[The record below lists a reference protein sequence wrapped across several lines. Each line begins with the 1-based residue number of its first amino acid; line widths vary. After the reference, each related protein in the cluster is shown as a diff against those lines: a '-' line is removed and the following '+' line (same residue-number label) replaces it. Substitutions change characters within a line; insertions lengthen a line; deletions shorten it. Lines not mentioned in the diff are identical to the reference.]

1 MNSAGTAFS
10 FARLSAMVVKEFI
23 QMARDRLTF
32 AMILGIPVMQL
43 LAFGFIINTDP
54 RHMPAAIVMAD
65 EGPQGRTLLEG
76 LKNSTYFDFE
86 HLVRTEAE
94 GEKLLRQGQVQFV
107 VSIPESFSRDLLR
120 GDRPSVLVEADATDP
135 TATSGGLA
143 ALNGVI
149 NTAMLADFKG
159 PLARLAPVPPA
170 IDMRVHALYNPE
182 AITQYN
188 IVPGLMGVVLTMTL
202 VLITGLAI
210 TRETERGT
218 MENLL
223 SMPLRPTEVLLG
235 KITPYILVGYI
246 QVTMIL
252 VAARFIF
259 DVPIHGNLALL
270 LLASLFF
277 IAANLAMGITFST
290 IAKNQL
296 QAMQMS
302 VFVFLPSILL
312 SGFLFPF
319 RGMPGWAQ
327 VIGEIL
333 PITHFLRIA
342 RGVMLKGIGF
352 ADLGREL
359 WPIALFAVVAL
370 AIGVKRYRQTLD

>member
-1 MNSAGTAFS
+1 MSSATSFS
-10 FARLSAMVVKEFI
+10 FARLWAMVVKEFI
-23 QMARDRLTF
+23 QMSRDRLTF
-32 AMILGIPVMQL
+32 AMILGIPLMQL
-43 LAFGFIINTDP
+43 TVFGFVINTDP
-54 RHMPAAIVMAD
+54 RHMPAAILMAD
-65 EGPQGRTLLEG
+65 DGPQGRTLLHG
-76 LKNSTYFDFE
+76 LKNSSYFDFE
-86 HLVRTEAE
+86 RLVTTEAE
-94 GEKLLRQGQVQFV
+94 GEELLRRGQVQFV
-107 VSIPESFSRDLLR
+107 VSIPENFSRDLLR

-143 ALNGVI
+143 ALAGVV

-159 PLARLAPVPPA
+159 PLDRLAPVPPA
-170 IDMRVHALYNPE
+170 IEMRVHALYNPE

-223 SMPLRPTEVLLG
+223 AMPLRPTEVLLG
-235 KITPYILVGYI
+235 KITPYIFVGYI
-246 QVTMIL
+246 QVGLIL
-252 VAARFIF
+252 LAARFMF
-259 DVPIHGNLALL
+259 DVPVHGDLTLL

-319 RGMPGWAQ
+319 RGMPVWAQ

-359 WPIALFAVVAL
+359 RPIALFAVVVL
-370 AIGVKRYRQTLD
+370 TIGVKRYRQTLD

>member
-1 MNSAGTAFS
+1 MNASSRFS
-10 FARLSAMVVKEFI
+10 LARLWAMVVKEFI
-23 QMARDRLTF
+23 QMSRDRLTF

-43 LAFGFIINTDP
+43 MVFGFVINTDP

-65 EGPQGRTLLEG
+65 QGPQGRTLLHG
-76 LKNSTYFDFE
+76 LKNSTYFDFGQ
-86 HLVRTEAE
+86 VVKTEAE

-107 VSIPESFSRDLLR
+107 VSIPENFSRDLLR

-143 ALNGVI
+143 ALDGVI
-149 NTAMLADFKG
+149 NTALLADFKG
-159 PLARLAPVPPA
+159 PLARLAPVPAA

-223 SMPLRPTEVLLG
+223 SMPLRPTEVLIG

-252 VAARFIF
+252 LAAKFIF
-259 DVPIHGNLALL
+259 DVPIHGNLVLL

-333 PITHFLRIA
+333 PITHFIRIA

-359 WPIALFAVVAL
+359 WPIALFAIIAL

>member
-1 MNSAGTAFS
+1 MSVRPSFS
-10 FARLSAMVVKEFI
+10 LRRLAAMVVKEFI
-23 QMARDRLTF
+23 QMSRDRLTF
-32 AMILGIPVMQL
+32 AMILGIPLMQL
-43 LAFGFIINTDP
+43 LVFGFVINTDP
-54 RHMPAAIVMAD
+54 RHMPAAVLLAD
-65 EGPQGRTLLEG
+65 RGPQGRTLLQG

-86 HLVRTEAE
+86 KLVASEEE
-94 GEKLLRQGQVQFV
+94 GERLLRRGQVQFV
-107 VSIPESFSRDLLR
+107 VSIPENFSRDLLR

-143 ALNGVI
+143 ALDGVLQ
-149 NTAMLADFKG
+149 TAMQADFKG
-159 PLARLAPVPPA
+159 PLARLNPSAPAV
-170 IDMRVHALYNPE
+170 DMRVHALYNPE
-182 AITQYN
+182 AITQFN

-223 SMPLRPTEVLLG
+223 AMPLRPTEVLIG
-235 KITPYILVGYI
+235 KIVPYILVGYI
-246 QVTMIL
+246 QVSMIL
-252 VAARFIF
+252 IASRFLF
-259 DVPIHGNLALL
+259 HVPIHGNLALL

-319 RGMPGWAQ
+319 RGMPAWAQ
-327 VIGEIL
+327 VIGEVL
-333 PITHFLRIA
+333 PITHFIRIA

-352 ADLGREL
+352 ADLGREV
-359 WPIALFAVVAL
+359 WPIALFAVVVL

>member
-1 MNSAGTAFS
+1 MSAPTSFS
-10 FARLSAMVVKEFI
+10 FRRLWAMVVKEFI
-23 QMARDRLTF
+23 QMKRDRMTF
-32 AMILGIPVMQL
+32 AMILGIPIMQL
-43 LAFGFIINTDP
+43 LLFGYVINTDP
-54 RHMPAAIVMAD
+54 RHMPAAILIAD
-65 EGPQGRTLLEG
+65 DGPHGRTLLEG
-76 LKNSTYFDFE
+76 LKNSTYFDFN
-86 HLVRTEAE
+86 HQVQTEEE
-94 GEKLLRQGQVQFV
+94 GRQLLARGQVQFL
-107 VSIPESFSRDLLR
+107 VSIPPTFTRDLLR
-120 GDRPSVLVEADATDP
+120 GDRPAVLVEADASDP

-143 ALNGVI
+143 ALNGVM

-159 PLARLAPVPPA
+159 PLARLAPVPSA

-188 IVPGLMGVVLTMTL
+188 IVPGLMGVILTMTL
-202 VLITGLAI
+202 VMITGLAI
-210 TRETERGT
+210 TRERERGT

-223 SMPLRPTEVLLG
+223 AMPLRPTEVLLG
-235 KITPYILVGYI
+235 KITPYVLVGYI
-246 QVTMIL
+246 QIGIIML
-252 VAARFIF
+252 ASRYLF
-259 DVPIHGNLALL
+259 DVPIQGNLLLL

-290 IAKNQL
+290 IARNQL

-302 VFVFLPSILL
+302 MFIFLPSILL
-312 SGFLFPF
+312 SGFMFPF

-352 ADLGREL
+352 SDLGREL
-359 WPIALFAVVAL
+359 WPIALFAFIVL
-370 AIGVKRYRQTLD
+370 FIGVKRYRQTLD

>member
-1 MNSAGTAFS
+1 MNPRDTFS
-10 FARLSAMVVKEFI
+10 FARFRAMVVKEFI

-43 LAFGFIINTDP
+43 LVFGFVINTDP

-86 HLVRTEAE
+86 QIVRSEAE
-94 GEKLLRQGQVQFV
+94 GERLLRQGQVQFV
-107 VSIPESFSRDLLR
+107 VSIPENFSRDLLR
-120 GDRPSVLVEADATDP
+120 GDRPAVLVEADATDP

-143 ALNGVI
+143 ALDGVI
-149 NTAMLADFKG
+149 NTALLADFKG

-170 IDMRVHALYNPE
+170 IDMRIHALYNPE

-223 SMPLRPTEVLLG
+223 SMPLRPVEVLLG

-252 VAARFIF
+252 LAAKFIF
-259 DVPIHGNLALL
+259 DVPIHGNLVLL
-270 LLASLFF
+270 LLASFFF

-359 WPIALFAVVAL
+359 WPIALFAVIAL

>member
-1 MNSAGTAFS
+1 MSASGGLS
-10 FARLSAMVVKEFI
+10 PARLWAMVVKEFI
-23 QMARDRLTF
+23 QMSRDRLTF
-32 AMILGIPVMQL
+32 AMILGIPLMQL
-43 LAFGFIINTDP
+43 VVFGLVINTDP

-65 EGPQGRTLLEG
+65 NGPQARTLLHG
-76 LKNSTYFDFE
+76 LKSSSYFDFE
-86 HLVRTEAE
+86 RVLESEEE
-94 GEKLLRQGQVQFV
+94 GARMLRRGQVQFV
-107 VSIPESFSRDLLR
+107 VSIPENFSRDLLR
-120 GDRPSVLVEADATDP
+120 GDRPAVLVEADATDP
-135 TATSGGLA
+135 TAISGGLA
-143 ALNGVI
+143 ALDGVI

-159 PLARLAPVPPA
+159 PLARLAPQPPA
-170 IDMRVHALYNPE
+170 IEMRVHALYNPE
-182 AITQYN
+182 AITHYN

-210 TRETERGT
+210 TRERERGT

-223 SMPLRPTEVLLG
+223 AMPLRPTEVLLG

-246 QVTMIL
+246 QVTLIL
-252 VAARFIF
+252 LAARYLF

-319 RGMPGWAQ
+319 RGMPAWAQ

-333 PITHFLRIA
+333 PITHFIRIA

-352 ADLGREL
+352 DELGREL
-359 WPIALFAVVAL
+359 WPIALFALIVL
-370 AIGVKRYRQTLD
+370 TLGVKRYRQTLD

>member
-1 MNSAGTAFS
+1 MSVSRRFS
-10 FARLSAMVVKEFI
+10 LSRLWSMVVKEFI
-23 QMARDRLTF
+23 QMSRDRLTF
-32 AMILGIPVMQL
+32 AMILGIPLMQL
-43 LAFGFIINTDP
+43 MVFGFVINTDP
-54 RHMPAAIVMAD
+54 RHMPAAVLLAD
-65 EGPQGRTLLEG
+65 KGPQGRTLLEG
-76 LKNSTYFDFE
+76 LKNSTYFDFVKV
-86 HLVRTEAE
+86 VRTEEEA
-94 GEKLLRQGQVQFV
+94 EKLLRQGRVQFV
-107 VSIPESFSRDLLR
+107 VSIPENFSRDLLR

-143 ALNGVI
+143 ALDGVI
-149 NTAMLADFKG
+149 NTALLADFKG
-159 PLARLAPVPPA
+159 PLTRLAPVPPA
-170 IDMRVHALYNPE
+170 IEMRVHALYNPE

-223 SMPLRPTEVLLG
+223 AMPLRPTEVLIG
-235 KITPYILVGYI
+235 KITPYIFVGYV

-252 VAARFIF
+252 LAAKFIF

-319 RGMPGWAQ
+319 RGMPVWAQ

>member
-1 MNSAGTAFS
+1 MNSATSFS
-10 FARLSAMVVKEFI
+10 FARLWAMVVKEFI
-23 QMARDRLTF
+23 QMSRDRLTF
-32 AMILGIPVMQL
+32 AMILGIPLMQL
-43 LAFGFIINTDP
+43 TVFGFVINTDP
-54 RHMPAAIVMAD
+54 RHMPAAILMAD
-65 EGPQGRTLLEG
+65 DGPQGRTLLQG
-76 LKNSTYFDFE
+76 LKNSSYFDFE
-86 HLVRTEAE
+86 RRVSSEAE
-94 GEKLLRQGQVQFV
+94 GEELLRRGQVQFV
-107 VSIPESFSRDLLR
+107 VSIPENFSRDLLR

-143 ALNGVI
+143 ALAGVV

-159 PLARLAPVPPA
+159 PLDRLAPEPPA

-223 SMPLRPTEVLLG
+223 AMPLRPTEVLLG
-235 KITPYILVGYI
+235 KITPYIFVGYI
-246 QVTMIL
+246 QVGLIL
-252 VAARFIF
+252 LAARFMF
-259 DVPIHGNLALL
+259 DVPIHGNLVLL

-319 RGMPGWAQ
+319 RGMPLWAQ
-327 VIGEIL
+327 VMGEIL

-359 WPIALFAVVAL
+359 WPIALFAVVVL
-370 AIGVKRYRQTLD
+370 TIGVKRYRQTLD

>member
-1 MNSAGTAFS
+1 MSAAGGLS
-10 FARLSAMVVKEFI
+10 PARLWAMVVKEFI
-23 QMARDRLTF
+23 QMSRDRLTF
-32 AMILGIPVMQL
+32 AMILGIPLMQL
-43 LAFGFIINTDP
+43 VVFGLVINTDP

-65 EGPQGRTLLEG
+65 NGPQARTLLHG
-76 LKNSTYFDFE
+76 LKSSSYFDFKRVLE
-86 HLVRTEAE
+86 SEEE
-94 GEKLLRQGQVQFV
+94 GAQMLRRGQVQFV
-107 VSIPESFSRDLLR
+107 VSIPENFSRDLLR
-120 GDRPSVLVEADATDP
+120 GDRPAVLVEADATDP
-135 TATSGGLA
+135 TAISGGLA
-143 ALNGVI
+143 ALDGGI

-159 PLARLAPVPPA
+159 SLARLAPQPPA
-170 IDMRVHALYNPE
+170 IEMRVHALYNPE
-182 AITQYN
+182 AITHYN

-210 TRETERGT
+210 TRERERGT

-223 SMPLRPTEVLLG
+223 AMPLRPTEVLLG
-235 KITPYILVGYI
+235 KITPYIFVGYI
-246 QVTMIL
+246 QVTLIL
-252 VAARFIF
+252 LAAGYLF

-319 RGMPGWAQ
+319 RGMPAWAQ

-333 PITHFLRIA
+333 PITHFIRIA

-352 ADLGREL
+352 DELGREL
-359 WPIALFAVVAL
+359 WPIALFALVVL
-370 AIGVKRYRQTLD
+370 TLGVKRYRQTLD

>member
-1 MNSAGTAFS
+1 MSTATAFS
-10 FARLSAMVVKEFI
+10 FARLWAMVVKEFI
-23 QMARDRLTF
+23 QMSRDRLTF
-32 AMILGIPVMQL
+32 AMILGIPLMQL
-43 LAFGFIINTDP
+43 TVFGFVINTDP
-54 RHMPAAIVMAD
+54 RHMPAAILMAD
-65 EGPQGRTLLEG
+65 DGPQGRTLLHG
-76 LKNSTYFDFE
+76 LKNSSYFDFE
-86 HLVRTEAE
+86 RRVTTEAE
-94 GEKLLRQGQVQFV
+94 GEELLRRGQVQFV
-107 VSIPESFSRDLLR
+107 VSIPENFSRDLLR
-120 GDRPSVLVEADATDP
+120 GDRPAVLVEADATDP

-143 ALNGVI
+143 ALAGVV

-159 PLARLAPVPPA
+159 PLDRLAPEPPA
-170 IDMRVHALYNPE
+170 IEMRVHARYNPE

-223 SMPLRPTEVLLG
+223 AMPLRPTEVLLG
-235 KITPYILVGYI
+235 KITPYIFVGYI
-246 QVTMIL
+246 QVGLIL
-252 VAARFIF
+252 LAARFMF
-259 DVPIHGNLALL
+259 DVPIHGDLFLL

-352 ADLGREL
+352 TDLGREL
-359 WPIALFAVVAL
+359 WPIALFAVVVL
-370 AIGVKRYRQTLD
+370 SIGVKRYRQTLD